1 MQVKWLRKAAL
12 NLEDAHDYLVKE
24 NPRVAQE
31 FVFEVYRL
39 VNLLVD
45 QPALGRPG

>member
-12 NLEDAHDYLVKE
+12 NLEDAHDYLAKE

-39 VNLLVD
+39 VNLLV
-45 QPALGRPG
+45 

>member
-12 NLEDAHDYLVKE
+12 NLEDAHDYLAKE

-31 FVFEVYRL
+31 CVLEV
-39 VNLLVD
+39 
-45 QPALGRPG
+45 